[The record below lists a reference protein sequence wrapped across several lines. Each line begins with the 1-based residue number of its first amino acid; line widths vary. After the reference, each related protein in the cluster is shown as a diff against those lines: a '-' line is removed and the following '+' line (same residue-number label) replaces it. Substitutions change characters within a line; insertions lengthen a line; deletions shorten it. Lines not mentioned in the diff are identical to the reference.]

1 MTISDSVFD
10 AKHIRCVP
18 VIAVFSTSGV
28 IKPLYVTVNW
38 TKLKIENYT
47 VQDNAFGDNWI
58 YFLCDVKTSDAAVK
72 EALETVGKAF
82 AEYQATA
89 AGKNAPTLLFF
100 GNPRKDYPLKGK

>member
-58 YFLCDVKTSDAAVK
+58 YFLCDVMDGDKKKQIKLQFPNMHGSWTLNTSVHK
-72 EALETVGKAF
+72 VMPHIF
-82 AEYQATA
+82 RH
-89 AGKNAPTLLFF
+89 NH
-100 GNPRKDYPLKGK
+100 NHV

>member
-18 VIAVFSTSGV
+18 VIAVFLTSGV

-58 YFLCDVKTSDAAVK
+58 YFLCDVMDGDKKKQIKLQYNLPEHAWFVDAK
-72 EALETVGKAF
+72 YLGS
-82 AEYQATA
+82 
-89 AGKNAPTLLFF
+89 
-100 GNPRKDYPLKGK
+100 